1 MNMKDKRIFKK
12 TAANPQ
18 SVVDFAC
25 SCASSCRGT
34 CSCVAN
40 CTCECSG
47 TSANFESSKV
57 APHDSEVRR
66 VRDSVFTSNTNLVDS
81 SASSNII
88 WG

>member
-1 MNMKDKRIFKK
+1 MKSSNSLIKD
-12 TAANPQ
+12 
-18 SVVDFAC
+18 VVMK
-25 SCASSCRGT
+25 
-34 CSCVAN
+34 
-40 CTCECSG
+40 
-47 TSANFESSKV
+47 KV